1 MTTAA
6 CGFGISVKFN
16 AVLRFFIIFCA
27 VLRFS
32 DLPYA
37 PLFNS
42 GANHD
47 LVLRTPPLTFRLGM
61 GLSQSETQTKRFATL
76 SVVRI
81 IILIE
86 LHFES
91 NLIRLLK
98 HIETMKLKL
107 SQIQMRDPI
116 CNTLEKTK
124 I

>member
-1 MTTAA
+1 MNQLQQFLAWVRNVSLCNNICLEVKIILTA
-6 CGFGISVKFN
+6 SKS
-16 AVLRFFIIFCA
+16 CA
-27 VLRFS
+27 T
-32 DLPYA
+32 
-37 PLFNS
+37 FNS